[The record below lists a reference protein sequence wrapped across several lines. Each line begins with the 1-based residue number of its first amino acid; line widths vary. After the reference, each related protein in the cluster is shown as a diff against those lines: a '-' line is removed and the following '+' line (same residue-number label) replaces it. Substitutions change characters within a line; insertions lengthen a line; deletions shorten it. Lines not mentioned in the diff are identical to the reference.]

1 MSKLIWRRLAL
12 GVLTLWLISL
22 IVFAAVLA
30 LPGDAATAILGKEA
44 TPDRVAALRDQL
56 NLNDSVVSQYLQWIG
71 GVVTGSFGESAA
83 TQQPVSELLSERVGN
98 SLFLVLI
105 ASLVA
110 IPLSIALGV
119 WLAMKRDRPA
129 DHIGSTVS
137 LVLAA
142 LPEFV
147 IGIGLVLLFATSVFQ
162 WFPAVSLLAPG
173 ERAWEAPKYVV
184 LPAATL
190 VLAVTPYISRIMRGS
205 MIEVLESE
213 YVTMARLKG
222 LSERT
227 VIWRDPG
234 RGAPARVDGGRR
246 RGRRVRVLVSG
257 HRPRAGRGRREPRH
271 AGRPDGRDARRGGLR
286 ADEPR
291 RGPRDD
297 PRYSEAEDRGAMSN
311 PAIDS
316 SVDVGL
322 EAAVE
327 RVTGAAA
334 LQRRPWLGILR
345 NALRLGRTQIGVA
358 IVALLLAI
366 ALFGPLVAPH
376 SPTEFVAV
384 PNTGPSS
391 DALFGADALGR
402 DVLSR
407 FLHGGL
413 SVLWMAASATLIGVI
428 AGVGIGL
435 VAAYS
440 RGWVDDVLMRAS
452 DVVLAFPQIILALLA
467 VSAIGSKLWL
477 IVLVVAVG
485 HIPRVARV
493 MRGAAQ
499 EVVERDF
506 VKAAEAVGEKR
517 SRIVF
522 GELLPN
528 VTSPLLVELG
538 LRMTY
543 SIGLVAAV
551 SFLGFGLQPP
561 SSDWGLMINE
571 NRLSITVQP
580 WAVLLPVLAIGLLT
594 VGTNLITDGIARA
607 AIGIDRRAER

>member
-1 MSKLIWRRLAL
+1 
-12 GVLTLWLISL
+12 
-22 IVFAAVLA
+22 
-30 LPGDAATAILGKEA
+30 
-44 TPDRVAALRDQL
+44 
-56 NLNDSVVSQYLQWIG
+56 
-71 GVVTGSFGESAA
+71 
-83 TQQPVSELLSERVGN
+83 
-98 SLFLVLI
+98 
-105 ASLVA
+105 
-110 IPLSIALGV
+110 
-119 WLAMKRDRPA
+119 
-129 DHIGSTVS
+129 
-137 LVLAA
+137 
-142 LPEFV
+142 
-147 IGIGLVLLFATSVFQ
+147 
-162 WFPAVSLLAPG
+162 
-173 ERAWEAPKYVV
+173 
-184 LPAATL
+184 
-190 VLAVTPYISRIMRGS
+190 
-205 MIEVLESE
+205 
-213 YVTMARLKG
+213 
-222 LSERT
+222 
-227 VIWRDPG
+227 
-234 RGAPARVDGGRR
+234 
-246 RGRRVRVLVSG
+246 
-257 HRPRAGRGRREPRH
+257 
-271 AGRPDGRDARRGGLR
+271 
-286 ADEPR
+286 
-291 RGPRDD
+291 
-297 PRYSEAEDRGAMSN
+297 MSN

-316 SVDVGL
+316 AVDVGL

-327 RVTGAAA
+327 PVGPGAV

-345 NALRLGRTQIGVA
+345 NALRLARTKIGVG
-358 IVALLLAI
+358 IVGLLVAI
-366 ALFGPLVAPH
+366 ALLGPLFAPH
-376 SPTEFVAV
+376 SPTEFIAA
-384 PNTGPSS
+384 PNTGPSG

-407 FLHGGL
+407 FLNGGL
-413 SVLWMAASATLIGVI
+413 SVLWMAAAATFL
-428 AGVGIGL
+428 GVGVGVAVGL

-477 IVLVVAVG
+477 IVIVVAIG
-485 HIPRVARV
+485 HMPRVARV
-493 MRGAAQ
+493 IRGAAQ

-580 WAVLLPVLAIGLLT
+580 WAVLLPILAIGLLT

-607 AIGIDRRAER
+607 AIGIDRKAER

>member
-1 MSKLIWRRLAL
+1 
-12 GVLTLWLISL
+12 
-22 IVFAAVLA
+22 
-30 LPGDAATAILGKEA
+30 
-44 TPDRVAALRDQL
+44 
-56 NLNDSVVSQYLQWIG
+56 
-71 GVVTGSFGESAA
+71 
-83 TQQPVSELLSERVGN
+83 
-98 SLFLVLI
+98 
-105 ASLVA
+105 
-110 IPLSIALGV
+110 
-119 WLAMKRDRPA
+119 
-129 DHIGSTVS
+129 
-137 LVLAA
+137 
-142 LPEFV
+142 
-147 IGIGLVLLFATSVFQ
+147 
-162 WFPAVSLLAPG
+162 
-173 ERAWEAPKYVV
+173 
-184 LPAATL
+184 
-190 VLAVTPYISRIMRGS
+190 
-205 MIEVLESE
+205 
-213 YVTMARLKG
+213 
-222 LSERT
+222 
-227 VIWRDPG
+227 
-234 RGAPARVDGGRR
+234 
-246 RGRRVRVLVSG
+246 
-257 HRPRAGRGRREPRH
+257 
-271 AGRPDGRDARRGGLR
+271 
-286 ADEPR
+286 
-291 RGPRDD
+291 
-297 PRYSEAEDRGAMSN
+297 MSN
-311 PAIDS
+311 PAIGT

-327 RVTGAAA
+327 PVTGAAA

-345 NALRLGRTQIGVA
+345 NALRLGRTKIGVA

-366 ALFGPLVAPH
+366 AVFGPLVAPH

-413 SVLWMAASATLIGVI
+413 SVLWMAASATILGVVL
-428 AGVGIGL
+428 GVGIGL

-440 RGWVDDVLMRAS
+440 RGWLDDVLMRAS

>member
-1 MSKLIWRRLAL
+1 
-12 GVLTLWLISL
+12 
-22 IVFAAVLA
+22 
-30 LPGDAATAILGKEA
+30 
-44 TPDRVAALRDQL
+44 
-56 NLNDSVVSQYLQWIG
+56 
-71 GVVTGSFGESAA
+71 
-83 TQQPVSELLSERVGN
+83 
-98 SLFLVLI
+98 
-105 ASLVA
+105 
-110 IPLSIALGV
+110 
-119 WLAMKRDRPA
+119 
-129 DHIGSTVS
+129 
-137 LVLAA
+137 
-142 LPEFV
+142 
-147 IGIGLVLLFATSVFQ
+147 
-162 WFPAVSLLAPG
+162 
-173 ERAWEAPKYVV
+173 
-184 LPAATL
+184 
-190 VLAVTPYISRIMRGS
+190 
-205 MIEVLESE
+205 
-213 YVTMARLKG
+213 
-222 LSERT
+222 
-227 VIWRDPG
+227 
-234 RGAPARVDGGRR
+234 
-246 RGRRVRVLVSG
+246 
-257 HRPRAGRGRREPRH
+257 
-271 AGRPDGRDARRGGLR
+271 
-286 ADEPR
+286 
-291 RGPRDD
+291 
-297 PRYSEAEDRGAMSN
+297 MSN
-311 PAIDS
+311 PAIGT

-327 RVTGAAA
+327 PVTGAAA

-345 NALRLGRTQIGVA
+345 NALRLGRTKIGVA

-366 ALFGPLVAPH
+366 AVFGPLVAPH

-413 SVLWMAASATLIGVI
+413 SVLWMAASATILGVVL
-428 AGVGIGL
+428 GVGIGL

-467 VSAIGSKLWL
+467 VSAIGPKLWL
-477 IVLVVAVG
+477 IVLVVALG

>member
-1 MSKLIWRRLAL
+1 MSE
-12 GVLTLWLISL
+12 TL
-22 IVFAAVLA
+22 
-30 LPGDAATAILGKEA
+30 P
-44 TPDRVAALRDQL
+44 
-56 NLNDSVVSQYLQWIG
+56 
-71 GVVTGSFGESAA
+71 
-83 TQQPVSELLSERVGN
+83 
-98 SLFLVLI
+98 
-105 ASLVA
+105 
-110 IPLSIALGV
+110 
-119 WLAMKRDRPA
+119 
-129 DHIGSTVS
+129 
-137 LVLAA
+137 
-142 LPEFV
+142 
-147 IGIGLVLLFATSVFQ
+147 
-162 WFPAVSLLAPG
+162 
-173 ERAWEAPKYVV
+173 
-184 LPAATL
+184 
-190 VLAVTPYISRIMRGS
+190 
-205 MIEVLESE
+205 
-213 YVTMARLKG
+213 
-222 LSERT
+222 
-227 VIWRDPG
+227 
-234 RGAPARVDGGRR
+234 
-246 RGRRVRVLVSG
+246 
-257 HRPRAGRGRREPRH
+257 
-271 AGRPDGRDARRGGLR
+271 
-286 ADEPR
+286 
-291 RGPRDD
+291 
-297 PRYSEAEDRGAMSN
+297 
-311 PAIDS
+311 S

-327 RVTGAAA
+327 PAAGHA
-334 LQRRPWLGILR
+334 VLQRRPWLAILR
-345 NALRLGRTQIGVA
+345 NALRLGRTKIGVA
-358 IVALLLAI
+358 IVALLVAI

-376 SPTEFVAV
+376 SPTEFIAV
-384 PNTGPSS
+384 PNSGPSS

-402 DVLSR
+402 DVFSR
-407 FLHGGL
+407 FLNGGR
-413 SVLWMAASATLIGVI
+413 SVLWMAAAATLIGVVV
-428 AGVGIGL
+428 GVGIGL

-440 RGWVDDVLMRAS
+440 RGWLDDVLMRGS

-467 VSAIGSKLWL
+467 VSALGPKLWL
-477 IVLVVAVG
+477 IVIVVAVG

-607 AIGIDRRAER
+607 AIGIDRRTTR